1 MNTPSYADQLNQA
14 VRNLQSRLLRSPD
27 WVIVLGSGLGGF
39 SSYLESASVLPYASI
54 PGFPESTVKG
64 HAGQLCAGKRHDR
77 YVVVM
82 EGRFHVY
89 EGHSCA
95 ASVLP
100 ARALARC
107 GATRFLLT
115 NAAGGIRTDLV
126 PGDFMLIEDHINLMG
141 VNPLTGPNL
150 DDLGSRF
157 PAMQNAYDPTIRKQI
172 QSAAGDLGITLK
184 SGVYCALQ
192 GPNYET
198 QAEIRMLERLG
209 ADAVG
214 MSTVPEVIALRHADV
229 PVAAISLITNNTRST
244 IPPTHTEVV
253 EMGARKREELH
264 RILDSLIARHST

>member
-1 MNTPSYADQLNQA
+1 MNNTTYSEQLNQA
-14 VRNLQSRLLRSPD
+14 ADNLRSRLLRPPD
-27 WVIVLGSGLGGF
+27 WVVVLGSGLGGF
-39 SSYLESASVLPYASI
+39 SSRLESASVLPYASI
-54 PGFPESTVKG
+54 PGFPETTVKG
-64 HAGQLCAGKRHDR
+64 HAGQLCAGMRHDR
-77 YVVVM
+77 YIVVM

-95 ASVLP
+95 TSVLP

-107 GATRFLLT
+107 GTTRFLLT

-126 PGDFMLIEDHINLMG
+126 PGDFMLIDDHINLMG

-150 DDLGSRF
+150 DDIGPRF
-157 PAMQNAYDPTIRKQI
+157 PAMQHAYDPAMREQIR
-172 QSAAGDLGITLK
+172 AASGELGITLK

-214 MSTVPEVIALRHADV
+214 MSTVPEVIALRHAGV
-229 PVAAISLITNNTRST
+229 PVAAISLITNNTRSST
-244 IPPTHTEVV
+244 PPTHAEVV

-264 RILDSLIARHST
+264 RILDRLIARYPR